1 MAGLGLPVSVPLFW
15 WLAQAP
21 AQAEPEHRAV
31 SCDDVPADDDR
42 TGAVLWQGP
51 PLATMP
57 APVRDI
63 SIVAVEPVDPAPEP
77 DEDPPPDGTDPDPA
91 SGPDQAV
98 AFIQEE
104 PAPDHMDRDDV
115 EDDREDGAGPDSE
128 PDLDEI
134 VPRVGEDMVGGV
146 GPAARQIKDDWRM
159 DGADL
164 GVPVDLG
171 TNAKGERVIG
181 YVFGDSTSR
190 IQPFS
195 HGGPDLDLRPGLVTW
210 ANPILYTHL
219 DQDGDEIVDGF
230 ADENDIPAYPA
241 WSTRWVG
248 GALQAAGAGPEP
260 EPYPGRK
267 GMPIDL
273 LGRIAAAGTPGGS
286 MLEVVRSV
294 GGKAKGP
301 VAASIVPTSAI
312 VVDDKL
318 FVAFQIANNW
328 DVSAQWTTLQ
338 SQIVQFDLDP
348 DTRRVIPPIP
358 ELPAPAL
365 VLTNPHGQR
374 PASKPKTW
382 NRGAPFQQMEFAM
395 VEPPDGSPPVVY
407 IGGQQEGRANDGLHM
422 ARSAPHDLLDPDR
435 WEYYTAA
442 GWRRPGQSKTLSTL
456 PVTPPLPSVA
466 LQRPKSARDG
476 QQDGIGE
483 SGLMQF
489 GPYLAFVYT
498 RNMQTPVAMRLAP
511 LDHPT
516 EFGPELAVVTG
527 DGRDRSLRDP
537 RGVYGGFLSAARSE
551 DDALVATIS
560 HWGGYGTYQVR
571 IMLNQPLGE
580 TPLLD

>member
-1 MAGLGLPVSVPLFW
+1 
-15 WLAQAP
+15 
-21 AQAEPEHRAV
+21 
-31 SCDDVPADDDR
+31 
-42 TGAVLWQGP
+42 
-51 PLATMP
+51 MP
-57 APVRDI
+57 APVQDI
-63 SIVAVEPVDPAPEP
+63 SIVAVEPVSPAPEP
-77 DEDPPPDGTDPDPA
+77 EPDAEPPPDGSNPDSASDP
-91 SGPDQAV
+91 GQAV
-98 AFIQEE
+98 AFVQGD
-104 PAPDHMDRDDV
+104 PAPDDADAD
-115 EDDREDGAGPDSE
+115 EDDGAQADSAAPDLERSDPDAE

-134 VPRVGEDMVGGV
+134 VPRVGNDMVGGV
-146 GPAARQIKDDWRM
+146 GPGARQIKDDWRM

-181 YVFGDSTSR
+181 YIFGDSTSR

-210 ANPILYTHL
+210 ANPMLYTHL
-219 DQDGDEIVDGF
+219 DPAGDEVVDGF
-230 ADENDIPAYPA
+230 ADEDDIPAYPA
-241 WSTRWVG
+241 WSTRWVR
-248 GALQAAGAGPEP
+248 GALQAAGVDPEPEP
-260 EPYPGRK
+260 EPYPGRQ

-273 LGRIAAAGTPGGS
+273 LGRTASAGTPEGA
-286 MLEVVRSV
+286 MLDVVRSV

-318 FVAFQIANNW
+318 FVAFQVANNW

-348 DTRRVIPPIP
+348 GTRRVIPPIP

-395 VEPPDGSPPVVY
+395 VDPPDGSPPVVY

-422 ARSAPHDLLDPDR
+422 ARSAPQDLLDPDR
-435 WEYYTAA
+435 WEYYTAE
-442 GWRRPGQSKTLSTL
+442 GWRRPGQRRTLSTL

-466 LQRPKSARDG
+466 LQRRNSARDG

-483 SGLMQF
+483 SGLMQI

-516 EFGPELAVVTG
+516 QFGPELAVVTG
-527 DGRDRSLRDP
+527 DGRDSSLRDP
-537 RGVYGGFLSAARSE
+537 RGVYGGFLSSARSE

-571 IMLNQPLGE
+571 IMVNQPLGE
-580 TPLLD
+580 TPVLD